1 MSDYTHGG
9 STILPAYYGEF
20 GGQYVPESLLPALD
34 QLERAFVDAWEDE
47 EFMAEYRGLVRD
59 YLGRPTPLTECRNL
73 PLDGANARIF
83 LKRED
88 LVHGGAHKTNQVI
101 GQALL
106 AKKMGK
112 TRIIAETGAGQHGTA
127 TALACALLGLDCVIY
142 MGKVDMARQE
152 PNVYRMRLMG
162 AEVIGVDTG
171 AGTLKDAVNEALR
184 DWTAT
189 FHESHYLLGT
199 AAGPHPFPKIVKEFH
214 RVISAEAKAQMQ
226 ERVGALPDVVCACV
240 GGGSNAIGMFADFID
255 EPGVELIGV
264 EPGGEGVGVGKHGA
278 AIAAGTVGI
287 LHGTRSYLMR
297 DADGQVEESY
307 SISAG
312 LDYPAVGPEHAH
324 LAKSGRARY
333 VPVTDEAALRAFQ
346 MLSRYEGIIPA
357 LESSHALAYA
367 LDRAASHPKDAA
379 PLTILVSLSG
389 RGDKDVAHVR
399 ATLES
404 HPDWVIARKETN

>member
-47 EFMAEYRGLVRD
+47 EFMAEYRGLLRD

-367 LDRAASHPKDAA
+367 LDRAASHPRDAE

-399 ATLES
+399 ATLED